1 MIQKLYRVLYASNT
15 NLISVQPLRDL
26 ERQKSTNDFFKNY
39 KPEDT
44 NEELKMDLAGYV
56 GDFHRHRVD
65 VDIKKRVAITEKEL
79 IKIMVKDD
87 RMKEIALTFR
97 EVDPDRNGFLT
108 QQELDDIFRE
118 NYREQMHGKHLF
130 GLIKEFRSA
139 TNKILVDYNKFK
151 KWIYSKLL
159 TQKKTD
165 KDQIAGLAS
174 KRAMIEEVLGS
185 KGSEHIESRLGRSIK
200 SGGRLNEDLLTEVRS
215 LYRSNS

>member
-1 MIQKLYRVLYASNT
+1 
-15 NLISVQPLRDL
+15 
-26 ERQKSTNDFFKNY
+26 
-39 KPEDT
+39 
-44 NEELKMDLAGYV
+44 
-56 GDFHRHRVD
+56 
-65 VDIKKRVAITEKEL
+65 
-79 IKIMVKDD
+79 
-87 RMKEIALTFR
+87 
-97 EVDPDRNGFLT
+97 
-108 QQELDDIFRE
+108 
-118 NYREQMHGKHLF
+118 MHGKHLF

-215 LYRSNS
+215 LFRGNS